1 MSTILNGIPEER
13 LTLEQETE
21 LASQAD
27 KTTLVLANLREAFFY
42 SRGCYQSRGME
53 DGEILSACYDGLL
66 SASKNFK
73 PGGLRFMSFAK
84 QHVRGALMKTHRARD
99 VVRKVREVEPL
110 PDTEGEEDENDVN
123 LERSHIVN
131 RDNADLPCD
140 FPSFNEIYIREEFAQ
155 IAPLLRKVLNDRQRM
170 ILELNFKGGLNLRE
184 IASLIGKSRAYVHIA
199 KQTALKKIRNRL
211 IDRKQF
217 FNHA

>member
-27 KTTLVLANLREAFFY
+27 KTPLVLANLREAFFY
-42 SRGCYQSRGME
+42 ARGCYQSRGQD

-73 PGGLRFMSFAK
+73 PGGLRFFSFAK
-84 QHVRGALMKTHRARD
+84 AHVRGALSKAVRSHD

-110 PDTEGEEDENDVN
+110 LDADEESEDTVDAPYTPDHRKE
-123 LERSHIVN
+123 
-131 RDNADLPCD
+131 LPACELPD
-140 FPSFNEIYIREEFAQ
+140 FNEIFIREEFSQ

-170 ILELNFKGGLNLRE
+170 ILELHFQGGLNLRE
-184 IASLIGKSRAYVHIA
+184 IASMIGYSRAYVHIA

-211 IDRKQF
+211 IDKKQF
-217 FNHA
+217 FNHK